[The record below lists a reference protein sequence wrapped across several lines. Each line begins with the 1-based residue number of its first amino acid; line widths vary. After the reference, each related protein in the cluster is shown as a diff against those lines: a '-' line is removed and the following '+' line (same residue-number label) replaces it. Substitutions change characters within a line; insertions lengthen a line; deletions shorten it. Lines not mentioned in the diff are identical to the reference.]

1 MTGRPGSVVAL
12 VRMASGTRFM
22 LQCNMS
28 ASTSLQLCL
37 DDLLADLRHARRR
50 GDLGRL
56 ALIAYC
62 DVRRWARQAGEMGVA
77 ERSTAMFTG
86 APHASREAFLNQVDS
101 LVLELEQLQSRYLE
115 PMPNLIAPRTGWDAG
130 LYAGHH

>member
-1 MTGRPGSVVAL
+1 
-12 VRMASGTRFM
+12 M
-22 LQCNMS
+22 LHCNMS
-28 ASTSLQLCL
+28 TSNSLQLCL

-62 DVRRWARQAGEMGVA
+62 DVRRWARQAGESGVA

-86 APHASREAFLNQVDS
+86 APHASREAFLEQIDS
-101 LVLELEQLQSRYLE
+101 LVLELEEVQSRYLE
-115 PMPNLIAPRTGWDAG
+115 PIPNLIAQHTDWAAG
-130 LYAGHH
+130 LHARHH